1 MLEVAPDSM
10 DSGERKCGEK
20 GSKLVAANLDAGSAS
35 SVHITQS
42 TPHSPLNVKKGV
54 MRRLCLE
61 KLSSPS

>member
-42 TPHSPLNVKKGV
+42 TPHSPLNVKKG
-54 MRRLCLE
+54 
-61 KLSSPS
+61 